1 MERLSRF
8 NIKVFL
14 LIAVLLSG
22 VSGLFAQ
29 QRDTIAIIDAGS
41 SGSRLYVYCIE
52 NKNTLKKI
60 YPQKTE
66 EDSSKGIALSEVAV
80 DKGSVKAYVNN
91 MTSKY
96 KVSNKVPLHILATAG
111 MRKIAEK
118 DADSIYSYM
127 NDGETYNNY
136 EIKSAMTISGRY
148 EGLYAWIAANYQE
161 GKIGFE
167 SSTSKKSLIKS
178 DLEVPYGILEIGGV
192 SMQIAYPVAK
202 KDGSGS
208 SKHKKSDIISRSE
221 VGDIY
226 SKSYL
231 GGGVDSIFKK
241 QGNVCQIKK
250 DFPIIDSIKVN
261 FLGLGKPIDIVLKCV
276 DSLGTFD
283 KYIESITAADTD
295 KNYHPKS
302 NAEYMKTL
310 FNNRIPQNLTKSRD
324 DISWTEGAAIDI
336 LINKQNPESFNY
348 DLDNPN

>member
-60 YPQKTE
+60 YPQETE
-66 EDSSKGIALSEVAV
+66 KSSSEGRALSDVAV
-80 DKGSVKAYVNN
+80 DEGSVKAYVND

-96 KVSNKVPLHILATAG
+96 KVSNKVPLYILATAG
-111 MRKIAEK
+111 MRKVAKEDAE
-118 DADSIYSYM
+118 SIYSYM
-127 NDGETYNNY
+127 KEGETYNNY
-136 EIKSAMTISGRY
+136 EIESAMTISGRY
-148 EGLYAWIAANYQE
+148 EGLYAWIAANYQY
-161 GKIGFE
+161 
-167 SSTSKKSLIKS
+167 KSLGFNTSTTEKP
-178 DLEVPYGILEIGGV
+178 LTYTGQPYGIIEIGGA
-192 SMQIAYPVAK
+192 SMQIAYPASSDL
-202 KDGSGS
+202 KDGNL
-208 SKHKKSDIISRSE
+208 ISRKGFSN
-221 VGDIY
+221 IY
-226 SKSYL
+226 CKSYL
-231 GGGVDSIFKK
+231 GGGAKAIFKNPK
-241 QGNVCQIKK
+241 NIYQIKK
-250 DFPIIDSIKVN
+250 DFPKIESIKVR
-261 FLGLGKPIDIVLKCV
+261 FLGLGKPIDIVLKGV

-283 KYIESITAADTD
+283 NYIESITAADTD

-302 NAEYMKTL
+302 NAVYMKTL
-310 FNNRIPQNLTKSRD
+310 FDNHIPRNLTKSENN
-324 DISWTEGAAIDI
+324 ISWTEGAAIDI